1 MFANKVIGILKM
13 QSEIQSKFNEID
25 NMLNILK
32 KHMNWDT
39 SINKIKELNDLI
51 ENPDFWNDAAKAQS
65 VMREKTHLEK
75 TIESLNK
82 IENEKNNQI
91 FENRYK
97 FR

>member
-1 MFANKVIGILKM
+1 M

-39 SINKIKELNDLI
+39 SINRIKELNDLI

-65 VMREKTHLEK
+65 CASVPPAPACISR
-75 TIESLNK
+75 
-82 IENEKNNQI
+82 
-91 FENRYK
+91 
-97 FR
+97 